1 MGWRGEVIWTKSKRK
16 HFFSGE
22 RSLHGGG
29 DALLGNRGTGQPVFA
44 ETLRVDDDLS
54 HNVKIVTLLYTF
66 THLRVDDVLPGLH
79 SHVLAHLARVARW

>member
-54 HNVKIVTLLYTF
+54 HNVKIVIKFVYVYT
-66 THLRVDDVLPGLH
+66 PSG
-79 SHVLAHLARVARW
+79 